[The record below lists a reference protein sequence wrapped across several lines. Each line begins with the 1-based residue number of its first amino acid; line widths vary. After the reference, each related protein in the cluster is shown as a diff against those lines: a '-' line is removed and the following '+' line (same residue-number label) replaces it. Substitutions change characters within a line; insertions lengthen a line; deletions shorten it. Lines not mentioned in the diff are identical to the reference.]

1 MDQGELT
8 DRFVARPQSFCWFLG
23 AGASRMSG
31 LPTAT
36 DIIWDLKRR
45 YYCREENQDVSRQDM
60 QLPAVTARIQAFMD
74 SRGFPPMWADDEYT
88 TYFEK
93 IFGTDRERQR
103 GYLRGILAEDKVRL
117 TAGNRVMG
125 ALLASGLTR
134 MVFTTNFDSVVE
146 RAVAEVSGRSI
157 SAFHLEGS
165 MAANQALAN
174 EEWPIYCKLHGDFRY
189 DSVKNLS
196 ADLAQQDAVLAECM
210 LTSAGRFGFIV
221 AGYSGR
227 DESVMSLFRRALAR
241 PNPFPHGLFW
251 TGMRGAPVLPAV
263 SELMEAAAST
273 GTRAAYVEID
283 TFDALMLRMWRNLP
297 SRPSDLD
304 AKVRKSLP
312 AAVSIAVPTSGT
324 APPLLRLNAL
334 PIAALPSRALLVR
347 PREDI
352 DWPSLRTIRSE
363 AEGRILVT
371 KAPNIL
377 CWGDPDT
384 IAKAFK
390 GHAAKIEGVD
400 LPSDL
405 TAGDALPLKGFVEEG
420 IAAALSRDRPLLIR
434 RRGNSPILIADAHA
448 QDLSPLQPL
457 SSAIGKLTGQVTGV
471 FAPVDDEHPT
481 PEKVFWAEAVRISI
495 AQKNGATWLL
505 VDPDIWIWPFRA
517 RDAAR
522 EFLDER
528 RKDRLNAKF
537 DGILS
542 AWIRVLAGT
551 AQRGAVVGLSAFG
564 DLEGDANP
572 SFTFGSRT
580 GFSMGL
586 MG

>member
-1 MDQGELT
+1 MNQGELT
-8 DRFVARPQSFCWFLG
+8 DYFVTRPQGFCWFLG

-60 QLPAVTARIQAFMD
+60 QLPAVKTRIQAFMD
-74 SRGFPPMWADDEYT
+74 SRGFPELWADDEYT

-93 IFGTDRERQR
+93 IFDTDRERQR
-103 GYLRGILAEDKVRL
+103 AYLRGILAEDKVRL
-117 TAGNRVMG
+117 TAGNRIMG

-134 MVFTTNFDSVVE
+134 MIFTTNFDSVVE

-157 SAFHLEGS
+157 SAFHLEGPT
-165 MAANQALAN
+165 AANQALAN

-196 ADLAQQDAVLAECM
+196 ADLAQQDAALAECM
-210 LTSAGRFGFIV
+210 LSSSGRFGFIV

-227 DESVMSLFRRALAR
+227 DESVMSLFRQALGR

-263 SELMEAAAST
+263 SELIQAAVSA
-273 GTRAAYVEID
+273 GARAAYVEVD

-297 SRPSDLD
+297 SRPSDFD
-304 AKVRKSLP
+304 AKVRKTLP
-312 AAVSIAVPTSGT
+312 AAVTIAVPSPGT

-334 PIAALPSRALLVR
+334 PIATLPSRALMVR

-352 DWPSLRTIRSE
+352 DWPSLRTIQSE
-363 AEGRILVT
+363 AESRILVT

-377 CWGDPDT
+377 CWGPPDT

-390 GHAAKIEGVD
+390 GHAVKIEGVD

-420 IAAALSRDRPLLIR
+420 IATALARDRPLLIR

-448 QDLSPLQPL
+448 QDMSPLQPL

-481 PEKVFWAEAVRISI
+481 PEKVFWAEAVRVSI

-505 VDPDIWIWPFRA
+505 VDPDIWIWPPRA

-537 DGILS
+537 DGILT
-542 AWIRVLAGT
+542 AWIQVLAGT
-551 AQRGAVVGLSAFG
+551 AQRGAVVEFSAFG
-564 DLEGDANP
+564 HLEADANP
-572 SFTFGSRT
+572 TFTFGSRT

-586 MG
+586 VR

>member
-1 MDQGELT
+1 
-8 DRFVARPQSFCWFLG
+8 
-23 AGASRMSG
+23 MSG

-36 DIIWDLKRR
+36 DIIWDMKRR

-60 QLPAVTARIQAFMD
+60 QLPSVAARIQAFMN
-74 SRGFPPMWADDEYT
+74 SRGFPPLWADDEYT

-103 GYLRGILAEDKVRL
+103 AYLRGILAEDKVML

-134 MVFTTNFDSVVE
+134 MMFTTNFDSVVE

-157 SAFHLEGS
+157 SAFHLEGTT
-165 MAANQALAN
+165 AANQALAN
-174 EEWPIYCKLHGDFRY
+174 EEWPIYCKLHGDFRF

-196 ADLAQQDAVLAECM
+196 ADLAQQDAALAECM

-227 DESVMSLFRRALAR
+227 DDSVMNLFRQALLR

-263 SELMEAAAST
+263 SKLIDAAVSA

-312 AAVSIAVPTSGT
+312 AAVSIPLPCHGT
-324 APPLLRLNAL
+324 ASPLLRLNAL
-334 PIAALPSRALLVR
+334 PIATLPSRALIVT

-352 DWPSLRTIRSE
+352 DWASLRTIQAE
-363 AEGRILVT
+363 AESRILVT

-377 CWGDPDT
+377 CWGAPDT
-384 IAKAFK
+384 IAKAFQ

-400 LPSDL
+400 VPSDL
-405 TAGDALPLKGFVEEG
+405 SAGDALALKGFVEEA
-420 IAAALSRDRPLLIR
+420 IATALARDRPLLIR
-434 RRGNSPILIADAHA
+434 RRGNSPILIVDAHA
-448 QDLSPLQPL
+448 QDMGPLQPL
-457 SSAIGKLTGQVTGV
+457 SSALGKLTGPITGL

-481 PEKVFWAEAVRISI
+481 PVKVFWAEAVRISI
-495 AQKNGATWLL
+495 TQKNGAAWLL
-505 VDPDIWIWPFRA
+505 VDPDIWIWPPRA

-522 EFLDER
+522 EFLGER

-537 DGILS
+537 DGILT

-551 AQRGAVVGLSAFG
+551 EQRGAVVELSSFQVQEA
-564 DLEGDANP
+564 DANP
-572 SFTFGSRT
+572 SFTFCSRT
-580 GFSMGL
+580 AFSMGL
-586 MG
+586 EG